1 MTGEGI
7 SGQIDQRVKARWL
20 AMGLSQHDLAEV
32 LDAAFAQNHKDGTGS
47 NGAGRL
53 KQVAEALD
61 IPFDLP
67 FDLLPGRAARTGQP
81 AADPASA
88 ETIGSLQS
96 LLELRLLQAFHEL
109 SDHRSRRMLVR
120 LAEQIVKR
128 QANGRGEAG

>member
-7 SGQIDQRVKARWL
+7 NGQIDQRVKARWL
-20 AMGLSQHDLAEV
+20 AIGLSQHDLAEV
-32 LDAAFAQNHKDGTGS
+32 LDAAFAQNQKDGNGS

-53 KQVAEALD
+53 KHVADALD
-61 IPFDLP
+61 IPFDFLH
-67 FDLLPGRAARTGQP
+67 GRGTRTGLQ

-120 LAEQIVKR
+120 LAEQIVRR
-128 QANGRGEAG
+128 QAHGRGEAG